1 MNKMSKKSVDSDA
14 NKVSNRNIG
23 QQMQTKIL
31 QGIVPIF
38 DRGASI

>member
-1 MNKMSKKSVDSDA
+1 MNKMSKKSVKSDT
-14 NKVSNRNIG
+14 NKVSNRNTG

-38 DRGASI
+38 DGDASI